1 MPERNKMKIEKIS
14 VVDQVVDEI
23 KQTIISD
30 KYKAGDKLPS
40 ETEMAQLYGV
50 NRLSVRMAFQK
61 LNTLGVI
68 ETKVGDGSYVRDFS
82 MYPIINEIVD
92 FYNGEDRIEEIQQ
105 MRRLLELECVARAMK
120 LATDEEK
127 KQLKQCLD
135 NYHKIRDLMLDS
147 ESESLFEQTID
158 ADFEFHSQIVKMS
171 HNRLYEEIYYMVQK
185 LIRSH
190 ISILMKKR
198 RIWMKK
204 LGNELRDGHDYIY
217 EEICKGNITAAQR
230 LIDEMLDIIPP
241 QDQPEQ

>member
-1 MPERNKMKIEKIS
+1 MAEKNKMKIEKIS

-92 FYNGEDRIEEIQQ
+92 FYNGEDRLEEIQQ
-105 MRRLLELECVARAMK
+105 MRRLLELECVALAMK
-120 LATDEEK
+120 LATDDEK
-127 KQLKQCLD
+127 DELKRCLD
-135 NYHKIRDLMLDS
+135 RYHKIRDLMLSS

-158 ADFEFHSQIVKMS
+158 ADLEFHSQIVKMS

-190 ISILMKKR
+190 ISTLMKKR
-198 RIWMKK
+198 RIWMRQ

-217 EEICKGNITAAQR
+217 EEICNGNISAAQK

-241 QDQPEQ
+241 QGQPEQ

>member
-1 MPERNKMKIEKIS
+1 MAEKNKMKIEKIS

-92 FYNGEDRIEEIQQ
+92 FYNGEDRLEEIQQ
-105 MRRLLELECVARAMK
+105 MRRLLELECVALAMK

-127 KQLKQCLD
+127 DELKRCLD
-135 NYHKIRDLMLDS
+135 RYHKIRDLMLS
-147 ESESLFEQTID
+147 NESESLFEQTID
-158 ADFEFHSQIVKMS
+158 ADLEFHSQIVKMS

-190 ISILMKKR
+190 ISTLMKKR
-198 RIWMKK
+198 RIWMKQ
-204 LGNELRDGHDYIY
+204 LGNDLHDGHDYIY
-217 EEICKGNITAAQR
+217 EEICNGNISAAQK

-241 QDQPEQ
+241 QGQPEQ